1 MAEAR
6 QRTLER
12 MLASSGFLTQ
22 EQLNTALEE
31 QRKEKGRLEKVIV
44 RLKLAT
50 MDQILELVAAQLGME
65 RVKLGDYEFNEET
78 LKTLSARTAHLYKV
92 IPLKKTKKTLTVALA
107 DPFDIRSLD
116 DLSLLLDCQ
125 VEGMVASEDE
135 VMKAIERNYGLV
147 EESVEEM
154 VAGMEGEELEIVRE
168 DEAQG
173 ELGEV
178 ADEAPIIKLVSLII
192 LQALKERASDIH
204 LEPFEKTFKI
214 RYRIDGVLHEKTPP
228 PKRFQAPMLSRVKIM
243 AGMDIAERRL
253 PQDGRIML
261 KMLGRDIDLRV
272 SAFPSLFGESIVMRI
287 LDKSSVMLGL
297 GEVGFLSDYE
307 ELFNSLIKRPNG
319 IMLVTGPTGSGKTTT
334 LYAAL
339 NSINTTDVKIITVED
354 PVEYH
359 ISGINQTQVKS
370 TIGLT
375 FARCLRSILRQAP
388 NIIMIG
394 EIRDVETAEI
404 AIRASL
410 TGHLV
415 FSTLHTNDA
424 PSAVTRLM
432 DMGVKPFLVSSSLSG
447 VMAQR
452 LVRTVCS
459 ECREAYE
466 PSTKDLLLL
475 NKKKEDLKEG
485 KLYRGKG
492 CTACT
497 HTGYRKRTGIFEIM
511 PITDRIKDLIL
522 EKVPATMVKT
532 RAREEGMRTLRED
545 GFLKVALGQTTIDEV
560 LRVTQADIE

>member
-1 MAEAR
+1 MVEAR

-12 MLASSGFLTQ
+12 ILTSSGLLTQ

-50 MDQILELVAAQLGME
+50 LDQILELIADQLGMKM
-65 RVKLGDYEFNEET
+65 VKLEGYKFSEET
-78 LKTLSARTAHLYKV
+78 LKAISARTAHLYKAL
-92 IPLKKTKKTLTVALA
+92 PLKKTKKTLTVAMA

-116 DLSLLLDCQ
+116 DLSLLLDCK
-125 VEGMVASEDE
+125 VEGVVASEDV

-154 VAGMEGEELEIVRE
+154 LSGMEELEVIHE
-168 DEAQG
+168 GDAP
-173 ELGEV
+173 ELEEI

-214 RYRIDGVLHEKTPP
+214 RYRIDGVLHEKIPP
-228 PKRFQAPMLSRVKIM
+228 PKRFQAAMLSRIKIM
-243 AGMDIAERRL
+243 AGMNIAERRL

-272 SAFPSLFGESIVMRI
+272 SSFPSLFGESIVMRI
-287 LDKSSVMLGL
+287 LDKSSVMLGMA
-297 GEVGFLSDYE
+297 EVGFLSDQE

-339 NSINTTDVKIITVED
+339 NKINTTDVKIITVED

-359 ISGINQTQVKS
+359 ISGINQVQVRSK
-370 TIGLT
+370 IGLT

-424 PSAVTRLM
+424 PSAVTRLV
-432 DMGVKPFLVSSSLSG
+432 DMGVKPFLVSSSVAG

-452 LVRTVCS
+452 LVRTICS

-475 NKKKEDLKEG
+475 NKKKEDLKDG

-492 CTACT
+492 CMACA
-497 HTGYRKRTGIFEIM
+497 HTGYRKRTGIFEVM
-511 PITDRIKDLIL
+511 PITDRIRDLIL
-522 EKVPATMVKT
+522 EKVPSTVVKT
-532 RAREEGMRTLRED
+532 RAREEGMRTMRAD

-560 LRVTQADIE
+560 LRVTQSDIE

>member
-1 MAEAR
+1 LVEAR

-12 MLASSGFLTQ
+12 ILTSSGLLTQ

-44 RLKLAT
+44 RLKLAAL
-50 MDQILELVAAQLGME
+50 DQILDLIAAQLGMKK
-65 RVKLGDYEFNEET
+65 VKLEGYKFSEEA
-78 LKTLSARTAHLYKV
+78 LKAISARTAHLYRI
-92 IPLKKTKKTLTVALA
+92 IPLKKTKKTLTVAMA
-107 DPFDIRSLD
+107 NPFDIRSLD
-116 DLSLLLDCQ
+116 DLYLLLDCK
-125 VEGMVASEDE
+125 VEGVVASEDE

-154 VAGMEGEELEIVRE
+154 MAGMEELEVIHD
-168 DEAQG
+168 DETAP
-173 ELGEV
+173 ELEEI
-178 ADEAPIIKLVSLII
+178 ADDAPIIKLVSLII
-192 LQALKERASDIH
+192 LQALKERVSDIH

-228 PKRFQAPMLSRVKIM
+228 PKRFQAAMLSRIKIM
-243 AGMDIAERRL
+243 AGMNIAERRL

-272 SAFPSLFGESIVMRI
+272 SSFPSLFGESIVMRI
-287 LDKSSVMLGL
+287 LDKSSVMLGMA
-297 GEVGFLSDYE
+297 EVGFLSDQE

-339 NSINTTDVKIITVED
+339 NKINTADVKIITVED

-359 ISGINQTQVKS
+359 MTGINQVQVRSK
-370 TIGLT
+370 IGLT

-424 PSAVTRLM
+424 PSAVTRLV
-432 DMGVKPFLVSSSLSG
+432 DMGVKPFLVSSSIAG

-452 LVRTVCS
+452 LVRTICS

-475 NKKKEDLKEG
+475 SKKKEDLKDG

-492 CTACT
+492 CSACA
-497 HTGYRKRTGIFEIM
+497 HTGYRGRNGIFEVM
-511 PITDRIKDLIL
+511 PITDRIRELIL
-522 EKVPATMVKT
+522 EKVPSTVVKT
-532 RAREEGMRTLRED
+532 RAREEGMRTMRED
-545 GFLKVALGQTTIDEV
+545 GFLKVAMGQTTIDEV
-560 LRVTQADIE
+560 LRVTQSDIE

>member
-1 MAEAR
+1 
-6 QRTLER
+6 
-12 MLASSGFLTQ
+12 
-22 EQLNTALEE
+22 
-31 QRKEKGRLEKVIV
+31 
-44 RLKLAT
+44 
-50 MDQILELVAAQLGME
+50 
-65 RVKLGDYEFNEET
+65 
-78 LKTLSARTAHLYKV
+78 
-92 IPLKKTKKTLTVALA
+92 
-107 DPFDIRSLD
+107 
-116 DLSLLLDCQ
+116 
-125 VEGMVASEDE
+125 MVASEDE

-154 VAGMEGEELEIVRE
+154 MAGMDGEELKVVR
-168 DEAQG
+168 DEEAPG
-173 ELGEV
+173 ELEEI
-178 ADEAPIIKLVSLII
+178 ADDAPIIKLVSLII
-192 LQALKERASDIH
+192 LQALKERVSDIH

-228 PKRFQAPMLSRVKIM
+228 PKRFQAPMLSRVKLM
-243 AGMDIAERRL
+243 AGMNIAERRL

-261 KMLGRDIDLRV
+261 KMMGRDIDLRV

-307 ELFNSLIKRPNG
+307 ELFDSLIKRPNG

-339 NSINTTDVKIITVED
+339 NKINTADVKIITVED

-359 ISGINQTQVKS
+359 VSGINQTQVRS
-370 TIGLT
+370 NIGLT

-424 PSAVTRLM
+424 PSAVTRLV
-432 DMGVKPFLVSSSLSG
+432 DMGVKPFLVASSVAG

-452 LVRTVCS
+452 LVRTICP
-459 ECREAYE
+459 ECRKAYE

-475 NKKKEDLKEG
+475 NKKKEDLKDG
-485 KLYRGKG
+485 KLYRGQG
-492 CTACT
+492 CTACS
-497 HTGYRKRTGIFEIM
+497 HTGYRGRIGIFEVM
-511 PITDRIKDLIL
+511 PVTDRIRDLVL
-522 EKVPATMVKT
+522 EKVPATVVKT
-532 RAREEGMRTLRED
+532 RAREEGMRTMRED
-545 GFLKVALGQTTIDEV
+545 GFLKVGMGQTTIDEV
-560 LRVTQADIE
+560 LRVTQSDIE

>member
-1 MAEAR
+1 LVKAR

-12 MLASSGFLTQ
+12 ILTSSGLLTQ
-22 EQLNTALEE
+22 NQLNTALEE
-31 QRKEKGRLEKVIV
+31 QRKEKGRLEKIIV

-50 MDQILELVAAQLGME
+50 MDQILDLIAAQLGMK
-65 RVKLGDYEFNEET
+65 RIKLEDYELNEEA
-78 LKTLSARTAHLYKV
+78 LKAISPRTAHLYRV
-92 IPLKKTKKTLTVALA
+92 IPLKKTKKTLTVAMA
-107 DPFDIRSLD
+107 NPFDIRSLD

-125 VEGMVASEDE
+125 VKGVVASEDE

-154 VAGMEGEELEIVRE
+154 VAGMGEELEVIHE
-168 DEAQG
+168 EEGAE
-173 ELGEV
+173 ELEEI

-228 PKRFQAPMLSRVKIM
+228 PKRFQPPMLSRIKIM
-243 AGMDIAERRL
+243 AGMNIAERRL

-272 SAFPSLFGESIVMRI
+272 SSFPSLFGESIVMRI

-297 GEVGFLSDYE
+297 EEVGFLSDQE
-307 ELFNSLIKRPNG
+307 EMFNSLIKRPNG
-319 IMLVTGPTGSGKTTT
+319 VILVTGPTGSGKTTT

-354 PVEYH
+354 PVEYQ
-359 ISGINQTQVKS
+359 ISGINQTQVRPK
-370 TIGLT
+370 IGLT
-375 FARCLRSILRQAP
+375 FGRCLRSILRQAP

-394 EIRDVETAEI
+394 EIRDSETAEI

-415 FSTLHTNDA
+415 FSTLHTNNA
-424 PSAVTRLM
+424 PSAVTRLV
-432 DMGVKPFLVSSSLSG
+432 DMGVKPFLVSSSVAG

-452 LVRTVCS
+452 LVRTICP

-492 CTACT
+492 CTACS
-497 HTGYRKRTGIFEIM
+497 HTGYRGRMGIFEIM
-511 PITDRIKDLIL
+511 PVTDRIRDLIL
-522 EKVPATMVKT
+522 EKTPAAVVKKE
-532 RAREEGMRTLRED
+532 AREEGMRTMRED

>member
-1 MAEAR
+1 MVEAR

-12 MLASSGFLTQ
+12 ILTSSGLLTR

-31 QRKEKGRLEKVIV
+31 QRKEKGRLEKVII

-50 MDQILELVAAQLGME
+50 HDQILDLVAAQLGMK
-65 RVKLGDYEFNEET
+65 RIKLEDYKFSEEA
-78 LKTLSARTAHLYKV
+78 LKAIPARTAHLYRM
-92 IPLKKTKKTLTVALA
+92 IPIKKTKKTLTVAMA

-116 DLSLLLDCQ
+116 DLSLLLDCK
-125 VEGMVASEDE
+125 VEGMVAPEDE
-135 VMKAIERNYGLV
+135 VMKAIEKNYGLV

-154 VAGMEGEELEIVRE
+154 VAGMDEELEVIHE
-168 DEAQG
+168 EEGAE
-173 ELGEV
+173 ELEEI

-192 LQALKERASDIH
+192 LQALKERVSDIH

-228 PKRFQAPMLSRVKIM
+228 PKRFQAAMLSRIKIM
-243 AGMDIAERRL
+243 AGMNIAERRL

-272 SAFPSLFGESIVMRI
+272 SSFPSLFGESIVMRI

-297 GEVGFLSDYE
+297 AEVGFLSDSE

-339 NSINTTDVKIITVED
+339 NKINTADVKIITVED

-359 ISGINQTQVKS
+359 ISGINQTQVKPN
-370 TIGLT
+370 IGLT

-432 DMGVKPFLVSSSLSG
+432 DMGVKPFLVSSSVAG

-452 LVRTVCS
+452 LVRTICS

-475 NKKKEDLKEG
+475 NKKKEDLKDG

-492 CTACT
+492 CSACT
-497 HTGYRKRTGIFEIM
+497 HTGYRKRTGIFEVM
-511 PITDRIKDLIL
+511 PVTDRIRDLIL
-522 EKVPATMVKT
+522 EKAPAATVKT
-532 RAREEGMRTLRED
+532 RAREEGMRTMRED

-560 LRVTQADIE
+560 LRVTQSDIE

>member
-1 MAEAR
+1 MVEAR
-6 QRTLER
+6 QRTIER
-12 MLASSGFLTQ
+12 ILTSSGLLTQ
-22 EQLNTALEE
+22 EELATALEE
-31 QRKEKGRLEKVIV
+31 QRKEKARLEKVIV

-50 MDQILELVAAQLGME
+50 MDQILDLVAAQLGME
-65 RVKLGDYEFNEET
+65 RVKLEDYKFSEEA
-78 LKTLSARTAHLYKV
+78 LKAVSARTAHFYRV

-116 DLSLLLDCQ
+116 DLSLLLDCK
-125 VEGMVASEDE
+125 VKGVVASEDE
-135 VMKAIERNYGLV
+135 VMKAIEGHYGLV

-154 VAGMEGEELEIVRE
+154 VAGMGEELGVVREAEAPELEEIV
-168 DEAQG
+168 
-173 ELGEV
+173 
-178 ADEAPIIKLVSLII
+178 DEAPIIKLVSLII

-228 PKRFQAPMLSRVKIM
+228 PKRFQAPMLSRIKIM
-243 AGMDIAERRL
+243 AGMNIAERRL

-261 KMLGRDIDLRV
+261 KMLDRDIDLRV
-272 SAFPSLFGESIVMRI
+272 SSLPSLFGESIVMRI
-287 LDKSSVMLGL
+287 LDKSAVMLGL
-297 GEVGFLSDYE
+297 EEVGFLSGHE

-319 IMLVTGPTGSGKTTT
+319 IFLVTGPTGSGKTTT

-339 NSINTTDVKIITVED
+339 NKINTTDVKIITVED

-359 ISGINQTQVKS
+359 ISGINQTQVKPG
-370 TIGLT
+370 IGLT

-404 AIRASL
+404 AIRAAL

-424 PSAVTRLM
+424 PSAVTRLV
-432 DMGVKPFLVSSSLSG
+432 DMGVKPFLVSSSVVG

-452 LVRTVCS
+452 LVRTVCP
-459 ECREAYE
+459 ECPEAYE
-466 PSTKDLLLL
+466 PSRKDLILLD
-475 NKKKEDLKEG
+475 KKEEDLKEG
-485 KLYRGKG
+485 RLYRGKG
-492 CTACT
+492 CIACAY
-497 HTGYRKRTGIFEIM
+497 TGYRGRTGIFEIM
-511 PITDRIKDLIL
+511 PVTDRIRDLVL
-522 EKVPATMVKT
+522 EKAPATVVKKE
-532 RAREEGMRTLRED
+532 AREEGMRTMRED
-545 GFLKVALGQTTIDEV
+545 GFLKVALGRTTIDEV

>member
-1 MAEAR
+1 MVEAR

-12 MLASSGFLTQ
+12 ILTSSGLLTR

-31 QRKEKGRLEKVIV
+31 QRKEKGRLEKVII

-50 MDQILELVAAQLGME
+50 HDQILDLVAAQLGMK
-65 RVKLGDYEFNEET
+65 RIKLEDYKFSEEA
-78 LKTLSARTAHLYKV
+78 LKAIPARTAHLYRM
-92 IPLKKTKKTLTVALA
+92 IPIKKTKKTLTVAMA

-116 DLSLLLDCQ
+116 DLSLLLDCK
-125 VEGMVASEDE
+125 VEGMVAPEDE
-135 VMKAIERNYGLV
+135 VMKAIEKNYGLV

-154 VAGMEGEELEIVRE
+154 VAGMDEELEVIHE
-168 DEAQG
+168 EEGAE
-173 ELGEV
+173 ELEEI

-192 LQALKERASDIH
+192 LQALKERVSDIH

-228 PKRFQAPMLSRVKIM
+228 PKRFQAAMLSRLKIM
-243 AGMDIAERRL
+243 AGMNIAERRL

-261 KMLGRDIDLRV
+261 RMLGRDIDLRV
-272 SAFPSLFGESIVMRI
+272 SSFPSLFGESIVMRI

-297 GEVGFLSDYE
+297 AEVGFLSDSE

-339 NSINTTDVKIITVED
+339 NKINTADVKIITVED

-359 ISGINQTQVKS
+359 ISGINQTQVKPN
-370 TIGLT
+370 IGLT

-432 DMGVKPFLVSSSLSG
+432 DMGVKPFLVSSSVAG

-452 LVRTVCS
+452 LVRTICS

-475 NKKKEDLKEG
+475 NKKKEDLKDG

-492 CTACT
+492 CSACT
-497 HTGYRKRTGIFEIM
+497 HTGYRKRTGIFEVM
-511 PITDRIKDLIL
+511 PVTDRIRDLIL
-522 EKVPATMVKT
+522 EKAPAATVKT
-532 RAREEGMRTLRED
+532 RAREEGMRTMRED

-560 LRVTQADIE
+560 LRVTQSDIE

>member
-1 MAEAR
+1 LVEAR
-6 QRTLER
+6 QRTLE
-12 MLASSGFLTQ
+12 LILTSSGLLTQ

-50 MDQILELVAAQLGME
+50 LDQILNLIAAQLGME
-65 RVKLGDYEFNEET
+65 RVKLEDYKFTKET
-78 LKTLSARTAHLYKV
+78 LGAISARTAHLYKV
-92 IPLKKTKKTLTVALA
+92 IPLKKTEDTLTLALA

-116 DLSLLLDCQ
+116 DLSLLLDCTVKGV
-125 VEGMVASEDE
+125 VESEDE
-135 VMKAIERNYGLV
+135 VMKAIERHYGLV

-154 VAGMEGEELEIVRE
+154 MADVEELEVVRA
-168 DEAQG
+168 DEKPG
-173 ELGEV
+173 ELEEI
-178 ADEAPIIKLVSLII
+178 ADDAPIIKLVSLII

-228 PKRFQAPMLSRVKIM
+228 PKRFQASMLSRIKLM
-243 AGMDIAERRL
+243 AGMNIAERRL

-272 SAFPSLFGESIVMRI
+272 SSFPALFGESVVMRI

-297 GEVGFLSDYE
+297 AEVGFLSDAE

-319 IMLVTGPTGSGKTTT
+319 IILVTGPTGSGKTTT

-339 NSINTTDVKIITVED
+339 NKVNTTDVKLITVED

-359 ISGINQTQVKS
+359 MSGINQTQVKPK
-370 TIGLT
+370 IGLT

-432 DMGVKPFLVSSSLSG
+432 DMGVKPFLVSSSVAG

-452 LVRTVCS
+452 LVRTVCP
-459 ECREAYE
+459 ECREEYE

-492 CTACT
+492 CTACS
-497 HTGYRKRTGIFEIM
+497 HTGYRGRTGIFEVM
-511 PITDRIKDLIL
+511 PITDRIRDLIL
-522 EKVPATMVKT
+522 EKLPATAIKT
-532 RAREEGMRTLRED
+532 QAREEGMRTMRED
-545 GFLKVALGQTTIDEV
+545 GFLKVALGQTTFDEV

>member
-1 MAEAR
+1 MVEAR

-12 MLASSGFLTQ
+12 ILTSSKILTQ
-22 EQLNTALEE
+22 DQLNTALEE
-31 QRKEKGRLEKVIV
+31 QRKEKGKLEKVIV

-50 MDQILELVAAQLGME
+50 MDQILDLIAAQLGME
-65 RVKLGDYEFNEET
+65 RVKLEDYKFTEEV
-78 LKTLSARTAHLYKV
+78 LKAISARTAHLYRV
-92 IPLKKTKKTLTVALA
+92 LPLKKTKKTLTLAMA

-116 DLSLLLDCQ
+116 DLSLLLDCK
-125 VEGMVASEDE
+125 VKGVVASEDE
-135 VMKAIERNYGLV
+135 VMKAIERHYGLV

-154 VAGMEGEELEIVRE
+154 VAGLGGELEVIHE
-168 DEAQG
+168 EGGAE
-173 ELGEV
+173 ELGEI

-228 PKRFQAPMLSRVKIM
+228 PKRFQAPMLSRIKIM
-243 AGMDIAERRL
+243 AGMNIAERRL

-287 LDKSSVMLGL
+287 LDKSSVMFGL
-297 GEVGFLSDYE
+297 GEMGFLSDQE
-307 ELFNSLIKRPNG
+307 ELFDSLIKRPNG

-339 NSINTTDVKIITVED
+339 NKVNTTDVKLITVED

-370 TIGLT
+370 HIGLT
-375 FARCLRSILRQAP
+375 FAKCLRSILRQAP

-432 DMGVKPFLVSSSLSG
+432 DMGVKPFLVASSVAG

-452 LVRTVCS
+452 LVRTICP

-466 PSTKDLLLL
+466 PSTKDLTILG
-475 NKKKEDLKEG
+475 KKKEDLQEG

-492 CTACT
+492 CMTCA
-497 HTGYRKRTGIFEIM
+497 HTGYRGRTGIFEIM
-511 PITDRIKDLIL
+511 PITDRIRDLIL
-522 EKVPATMVKT
+522 EKAPATVVKT
-532 RAREEGMRTLRED
+532 RAREEGMRTMRED
-545 GFLKVALGQTTIDEV
+545 GFLKVAMGQTTIDEV

>member
-1 MAEAR
+1 MAEGR

-12 MLASSGFLTQ
+12 ILTSSGLLTQ

-31 QRKEKGRLEKVIV
+31 QRKEKARLEKVIV

-50 MDQILELVAAQLGME
+50 LDQILELVAAQLGME
-65 RVKLGDYEFNEET
+65 MVKLEGYKFSEEV
-78 LKTLSARTAHLYKV
+78 LKAISARTAHLYRM
-92 IPLKKTKKTLTVALA
+92 IPLKKTKKILTVAMA
-107 DPFDIRSLD
+107 NPFDIRSLD
-116 DLSLLLDCQ
+116 DLSLLLDSK
-125 VEGMVASEDE
+125 VAGVVASEDE
-135 VMKAIERNYGLV
+135 VMKAIEMNYGLV

-154 VAGMEGEELEIVRE
+154 MAGMEELEVIREDEGAEELEEI
-168 DEAQG
+168 
-173 ELGEV
+173 

-192 LQALKERASDIH
+192 LQALKERVSDIH

-228 PKRFQAPMLSRVKIM
+228 PKRFQAAMLSRIKIM
-243 AGMDIAERRL
+243 AGMNIAERRL

-272 SAFPSLFGESIVMRI
+272 SSFPSLFGESIVMRI

-297 GEVGFLSDYE
+297 REVGFLSDHE
-307 ELFNSLIKRPNG
+307 RLFNSLIKRPNG

-339 NSINTTDVKIITVED
+339 NKINTADVKIITVED

-359 ISGINQTQVKS
+359 MTGINQVQVRSK
-370 TIGLT
+370 IGLT

-424 PSAVTRLM
+424 PSAVTRLI
-432 DMGVKPFLVSSSLSG
+432 DMGVKPFLVSSSIAG

-452 LVRTVCS
+452 LVRTICS

-475 NKKKEDLKEG
+475 NKKKEDLKDG

-492 CTACT
+492 CSACT
-497 HTGYRKRTGIFEIM
+497 HTGYRGRNGIFEVM
-511 PITDRIKDLIL
+511 PITDRIRDLII
-522 EKVPATMVKT
+522 EKVPAATVKT
-532 RAREEGMRTLRED
+532 RAREEGMRTMRED

-560 LRVTQADIE
+560 LRVTQSDIE

>member
-12 MLASSGFLTQ
+12 ILTSSGLLTQ
-22 EQLNTALEE
+22 EQLDTALEE

-50 MDQILELVAAQLGME
+50 MDQILDLVAAQLGME
-65 RVKLGDYEFNEET
+65 RVKLEDYKFSEET
-78 LKTLSARTAHLYKV
+78 LKAISARTAHLYRI
-92 IPLKKTKKTLTVALA
+92 IPLKKTKKTLTVAMA
-107 DPFDIRSLD
+107 NPFDIRSLD
-116 DLSLLLDCQ
+116 DLSLLLDCP
-125 VEGMVASEDE
+125 VKGVVASEDE
-135 VMKAIERNYGLV
+135 VMKVIEKNYGLV

-154 VAGMEGEELEIVRE
+154 MAGMDEGLEVIHEEEGAEELEEI
-168 DEAQG
+168 
-173 ELGEV
+173 
-178 ADEAPIIKLVSLII
+178 ADDTPIIKLVTLII
-192 LQALKERASDIH
+192 LQALKERVSDIH

-214 RYRIDGVLHEKTPP
+214 RYRIDGVLHEKIPP
-228 PKRFQAPMLSRVKIM
+228 PKRFQAPMLSRIKIM
-243 AGMDIAERRL
+243 AGMNIAERRL

-272 SAFPSLFGESIVMRI
+272 SSFPSLFGESIVMRI
-287 LDKSSVMLGL
+287 LDRSSVMLGL
-297 GEVGFLSDYE
+297 REVGFLPDQE
-307 ELFNSLIKRPNG
+307 AIFDSLIRRPNG

-339 NSINTTDVKIITVED
+339 NKVNTADVKIITVEE

-359 ISGINQTQVKS
+359 ISGINQVQVRYK
-370 TIGLT
+370 IGLT

-394 EIRDVETAEI
+394 EIRDTETAEI

-432 DMGVKPFLVSSSLSG
+432 DMGVKPFLVSSSVAG

-492 CTACT
+492 CMACS
-497 HTGYRKRTGIFEIM
+497 HTGYRGRMGIFEIM
-511 PITDRIKDLIL
+511 PITDRIRDLIM
-522 EKVPATMVKT
+522 EMTSAAVVKKE
-532 RAREEGMRTLRED
+532 AREEGMITMRED
-545 GFLKVALGQTTIDEV
+545 GFRKVALGQTTIDEV
-560 LRVTQADIE
+560 LRVTQSDIE

>member
-1 MAEAR
+1 MVEAR
-6 QRTLER
+6 QRTLE
-12 MLASSGFLTQ
+12 LILTSSGLLTQ
-22 EQLNTALEE
+22 EQLDTVLEE

-44 RLKLAT
+44 RLELAT
-50 MDQILELVAAQLGME
+50 MDQILNLVAAQLGMK
-65 RVKLGDYEFNEET
+65 RVKLEDYKFTEEA
-78 LKTLSARTAHLYKV
+78 LKAIAARTAHLYKV
-92 IPLKKTKKTLTVALA
+92 IPLKKTEDTLTLA
-107 DPFDIRSLD
+107 MANPFDIRSLD
-116 DLSLLLDCQ
+116 DLALLLDCK

-135 VMKAIERNYGLV
+135 VMKAIEGHYGLV

-154 VAGMEGEELEIVRE
+154 MAGMEELEVIREEEGAEELE
-168 DEAQG
+168 
-173 ELGEV
+173 ELP
-178 ADEAPIIKLVSLII
+178 DDAPIIKLVSLII

-228 PKRFQAPMLSRVKIM
+228 PKRFQAPMLSRIKLM
-243 AGMDIAERRL
+243 AGMNIAERRL

-272 SAFPSLFGESIVMRI
+272 SAFPSLFGESVVMRI
-287 LDKSSVMLGL
+287 LDKSSVLLGL
-297 GEVGFLSDYE
+297 QEVGFLSDYE
-307 ELFNSLIKRPNG
+307 ELFDVLIKRPNG
-319 IMLVTGPTGSGKTTT
+319 ILLVTGPTGSGKTTT

-339 NSINTTDVKIITVED
+339 NKINTTDVKIITVED

-359 ISGINQTQVKS
+359 ISGINQTQVKPK
-370 TIGLT
+370 IGLT
-375 FARCLRSILRQAP
+375 FARCLRAMLRQAP

-404 AIRASL
+404 AVRASL

-424 PSAVTRLM
+424 PSAVTRLV
-432 DMGVKPFLVSSSLSG
+432 DMGVKPFLVTSSIVG

-492 CTACT
+492 CTACA
-497 HTGYRKRTGIFEIM
+497 HTGYRGRTGIFEIM
-511 PITDRIKDLIL
+511 PITDRIRDLIL
-522 EKVPATMVKT
+522 EKVPATMIKT
-532 RAREEGMRTLRED
+532 KAREEGMRTMRED
-545 GFLKVALGQTTIDEV
+545 GFLKVAMGQTTTDEV
-560 LRVTQADIE
+560 LRVTQTDIE

>member
-1 MAEAR
+1 LAEAR

-12 MLASSGFLTQ
+12 MLISSGLLTQ
-22 EQLNTALEE
+22 DQLNTALEE

-65 RVKLGDYEFNEET
+65 KVKLEDYKFNEET

-92 IPLKKTKKTLTVALA
+92 MPLKKTKKTLTVALA
-107 DPFDIRSLD
+107 NPFDIRSLD

-125 VEGMVASEDE
+125 VKGMVASEDE

-154 VAGMEGEELEIVRE
+154 MAGMDGEELKVVR
-168 DEAQG
+168 DEEAPG
-173 ELGEV
+173 ELEEI
-178 ADEAPIIKLVSLII
+178 ADDAPIIKLVSLII
-192 LQALKERASDIH
+192 LQALKERVSDIH

-228 PKRFQAPMLSRVKIM
+228 PKRFQAPMLSRVKLM
-243 AGMDIAERRL
+243 AGMNIAERRL

-261 KMLGRDIDLRV
+261 KMMGRDIDLRV

-307 ELFNSLIKRPNG
+307 ELFDSLIKRPNG

-339 NSINTTDVKIITVED
+339 NKINTADVKIITVED

-359 ISGINQTQVKS
+359 VSGINQTQVRS
-370 TIGLT
+370 NIGLT

-424 PSAVTRLM
+424 PSAVTRLV
-432 DMGVKPFLVSSSLSG
+432 DMGVKPFLVASSVAG

-452 LVRTVCS
+452 LVRTICP
-459 ECREAYE
+459 ECRKAYE

-475 NKKKEDLKEG
+475 NKKKEDLKDG
-485 KLYRGKG
+485 KLYRGQG
-492 CTACT
+492 CTACS
-497 HTGYRKRTGIFEIM
+497 HTGYRGRIGIFEVM
-511 PITDRIKDLIL
+511 PVTDRIRDLVL
-522 EKVPATMVKT
+522 EKVPATVVKT
-532 RAREEGMRTLRED
+532 RAREEGMRTMRED
-545 GFLKVALGQTTIDEV
+545 GFLKVGMGQTTIDEV
-560 LRVTQADIE
+560 LRVTQSDIE

>member
-1 MAEAR
+1 M
-6 QRTLER
+6 ER
-12 MLASSGFLTQ
+12 ILTSSKILTQ
-22 EQLNTALEE
+22 DQLNTALEE
-31 QRKEKGRLEKVIV
+31 QRKEKGKLEKVIV

-50 MDQILELVAAQLGME
+50 MDQILDLIAAQLGME
-65 RVKLGDYEFNEET
+65 RVKLEDYKFTEEV
-78 LKTLSARTAHLYKV
+78 LKAISARTAHLYRV
-92 IPLKKTKKTLTVALA
+92 LPLKKTKKTLTLAMA

-116 DLSLLLDCQ
+116 DLSLLLDCK
-125 VEGMVASEDE
+125 VKGVVASEDE
-135 VMKAIERNYGLV
+135 VMKAIERHYGLV

-154 VAGMEGEELEIVRE
+154 VAGLGGELEVIHE
-168 DEAQG
+168 EGGAE
-173 ELGEV
+173 ELGEI

-228 PKRFQAPMLSRVKIM
+228 PKRFQAPMLSRIKIM
-243 AGMDIAERRL
+243 AGMNIAERRL

-287 LDKSSVMLGL
+287 LDKSSVMFGL
-297 GEVGFLSDYE
+297 GEMGFLSDQE
-307 ELFNSLIKRPNG
+307 ELFDSLIKRPNG

-339 NSINTTDVKIITVED
+339 NKVNTTDVKLITVED

-370 TIGLT
+370 HIGLT
-375 FARCLRSILRQAP
+375 FAKCLRSILRQAP

-432 DMGVKPFLVSSSLSG
+432 DMGVKPFLVASSVAG

-452 LVRTVCS
+452 LVRTICP

-466 PSTKDLLLL
+466 PSTKDLTILG
-475 NKKKEDLKEG
+475 KKKEDLQEG

-492 CTACT
+492 CMTCA
-497 HTGYRKRTGIFEIM
+497 HTGYRGRTGIFEIM
-511 PITDRIKDLIL
+511 PITDRIRDLIL
-522 EKVPATMVKT
+522 EKAPATVVKT
-532 RAREEGMRTLRED
+532 RAREEGMRTMRED
-545 GFLKVALGQTTIDEV
+545 GFLKVAMGQTTIDEV

>member
-12 MLASSGFLTQ
+12 MLTSSGLLTQ
-22 EQLNTALEE
+22 KQLNTALEE

-50 MDQILELVAAQLGME
+50 MDQILELIAAQLGME
-65 RVKLGDYEFNEET
+65 KVKLEDYKFSEEN

-107 DPFDIRSLD
+107 NPFDIRSLD

-125 VEGMVASEDE
+125 VKGMVASEDE

-154 VAGMEGEELEIVRE
+154 MAGMEGGLEVIHEDEGGEELEEI
-168 DEAQG
+168 
-173 ELGEV
+173 

-192 LQALKERASDIH
+192 LQALKERVSDIH

-214 RYRIDGVLHEKTPP
+214 RYRIDGVLHEKIPP
-228 PKRFQAPMLSRVKIM
+228 PKRFQAAMLSRIKLM
-243 AGMDIAERRL
+243 AGMNIAERRL

-272 SAFPSLFGESIVMRI
+272 SSFVMRI

-297 GEVGFLSDYE
+297 REVGFLSDYE

-319 IMLVTGPTGSGKTTT
+319 IILVTGPTGSGKTTT

-339 NSINTTDVKIITVED
+339 NKINTADVKIITVED

-359 ISGINQTQVKS
+359 VSGINQTQVRSK
-370 TIGLT
+370 IGLT

-424 PSAVTRLM
+424 PSAVTRLV
-432 DMGVKPFLVSSSLSG
+432 DMGVKPFLVSSSVAG

-452 LVRTVCS
+452 LVRTICS
-459 ECREAYE
+459 ECREEYE

-475 NKKKEDLKEG
+475 NKKKEDLKDG

-492 CTACT
+492 CMACS
-497 HTGYRKRTGIFEIM
+497 HTGYRGRTGIFEVM
-511 PITDRIKDLIL
+511 PVTDRIRELIL
-522 EKVPATMVKT
+522 EKVPATVVKA
-532 RAREEGMRTLRED
+532 RAREEEMRTMRED
-545 GFLKVALGQTTIDEV
+545 GFLKVGMGQTTIDEV

>member
-12 MLASSGFLTQ
+12 ILISSGLLTQ
-22 EQLNTALEE
+22 EELNTAIEE

-44 RLKLAT
+44 RLKMAT
-50 MDQILELVAAQLGME
+50 MDQILDLVAAQLGME
-65 RVKLGDYEFNEET
+65 RVKLEDYKFNEEA
-78 LKTLSARTAHLYKV
+78 LKAISARTAHLYKI

-116 DLSLLLDCQ
+116 DLSLLLDCK
-125 VEGMVASEDE
+125 VKGVVASEDE
-135 VMKAIERNYGLV
+135 VMKTIERNYGLV

-154 VAGMEGEELEIVRE
+154 VAGMGEELEVIRE
-168 DEAQG
+168 EEGAE
-173 ELGEV
+173 ELEEI

-228 PKRFQAPMLSRVKIM
+228 PKRFQAPMLSRIKIM
-243 AGMDIAERRL
+243 AGMNIAERRL

-261 KMLGRDIDLRV
+261 KMLGREIDLRV
-272 SAFPSLFGESIVMRI
+272 SALPSLFGESIVMRI
-287 LDKSSVMLGL
+287 LDKSSVMFGL
-297 GEVGFLSDYE
+297 EEVGFLPDHE

-339 NSINTTDVKIITVED
+339 NKINTADVKIITVED

-359 ISGINQTQVKS
+359 ISGINQTQVKPK
-370 TIGLT
+370 IDLT

-424 PSAVTRLM
+424 PSAVTRLV
-432 DMGVKPFLVSSSLSG
+432 DMGVKPFLVSSSVAG

-452 LVRTVCS
+452 LVRTICS

-466 PSTKDLLLL
+466 PSAKDLIIL
-475 NKKKEDLKEG
+475 NKRKEDLKEG
-485 KLYRGKG
+485 KLYKGKG
-492 CTACT
+492 CMACA
-497 HTGYRKRTGIFEIM
+497 HTGYRGRTGIFEVM
-511 PITDRIKDLIL
+511 PVTDRIRDLVL
-522 EKVPATMVKT
+522 EKAPATVVKT
-532 RAREEGMRTLRED
+532 KAREEGMRTMRED
-545 GFLKVALGQTTIDEV
+545 GFLKVALGRTTIDEV